1 MIVMCDQM
9 WLDPD
14 LDARN
19 GIMMAEESDML
30 RLDSMIMMVQLSI
43 RNMMEEVGFPEINII
58 CEKVRRCPP
67 PLLLARLHFL
77 GNAGNHRAICT
88 LQANALEIW
97 SDASRCAHSTGQ

>member
-58 CEKVRRCPP
+58 CEKVRC
-67 PLLLARLHFL
+67 
-77 GNAGNHRAICT
+77 
-88 LQANALEIW
+88 
-97 SDASRCAHSTGQ
+97 